1 MLGINE
7 HFFSKE
13 PNDTIILPSVTSL
26 AEKGRINENREEGF
40 LTDKYK
46 YEGYAWY
53 YKSVDVSAI
62 PENSRVELFL
72 ERTRITKLWVNG
84 SFVGEFMMLPIT

>member
-26 AEKGRINENREEGF
+26 AEKGRINENREDGF

-53 YKSVDVSAI
+53 YKALMFQ
-62 PENSRVELFL
+62 PYPKNLA
-72 ERTRITKLWVNG
+72 
-84 SFVGEFMMLPIT
+84 